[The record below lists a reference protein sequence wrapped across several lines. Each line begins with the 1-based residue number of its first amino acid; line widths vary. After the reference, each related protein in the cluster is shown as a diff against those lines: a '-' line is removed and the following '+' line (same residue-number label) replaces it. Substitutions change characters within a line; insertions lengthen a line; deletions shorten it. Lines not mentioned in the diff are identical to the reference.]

1 MATKYANGKIVT
13 NGLVLALDAAD
24 RNSYV
29 SGSTTW
35 TDLSGNA
42 NNGTLINGPTF
53 DSGNGGSI
61 FTDGT
66 NDYIA
71 SSYFG
76 NITDSFTFSAWFKND
91 NYSET
96 KHALARGRDG
106 SGNGW
111 SLYSRILTTGIS
123 ESAAVTTSGGAVQ
136 FTATGTSILPLN
148 TWYYLTGVW
157 TAGVSIRHYVN
168 GVLEATTNTSSTNL
182 RTSTDGWVIGSLSTT
197 NFTSGYNAIAQIYN
211 RVLSNAEILQNYNAQ
226 KARFGLT

>member
-1 MATKYANGKIVT
+1 MAIYESTPPIVT
-13 NGLVLALDAAD
+13 NGLVLALDAA
-24 RNSYV
+24 NKKSY
-29 SGSTTW
+29 SGSGTTW
-35 TDLSGNA
+35 TDLSGNN
-42 NNGTLINGPTF
+42 NNGTLINSPTF
-53 DSGNGGSI
+53 DSGNTGSI
-61 FTDGT
+61 FTDGV
-66 NDYIA
+66 NEYIA

-76 NITDSFTFSAWFKND
+76 NTTDSFTFSAWFKND

-157 TAGVSIRHYVN
+157 TAGVSIKHYVN
-168 GVLEATTNTSSTNL
+168 GILEATTNTSTTNL

-197 NFTSGYNAIAQIYN
+197 NFTGGYNAIAQIYN
-211 RVLSNAEILQNYNAQ
+211 RALSAQEVQQNYNAL
-226 KARFGLT
+226 KNRFNLT

>member
-1 MATKYANGKIVT
+1 MASIGGSNAVRS
-13 NGLVLALDAAD
+13 GLVLSLDAANA
-24 RNSYV
+24 RSYV

-35 TDLSGNA
+35 RDLSGN
-42 NNGTLINGPTF
+42 NNSGSLVNGPTF
-53 DSGNGGSI
+53 DGGNGGSI
-61 FTDGT
+61 FTDGV
-66 NDYIA
+66 NQYIA

-76 NITDSFTFSAWFKND
+76 NTTDSFTFSAWFKND

-111 SLYSRILTTGIS
+111 SLYSRILTTGLS
-123 ESAAVTTSGGAVQ
+123 ESAAVTTSGGNVQ

-197 NFTSGYNAIAQIYN
+197 NFTSGYNAVAQIYN
-211 RVLSNAEILQNYNAQ
+211 RVLSAAEIQQNYNATQ
-226 KARFGLT
+226 ARFNL

>member
-24 RNSYV
+24 RNSYPG
-29 SGSTTW
+29 SGTTW

-61 FTDGT
+61 FMNGS
-66 NDYIA
+66 NQYIA

-76 NITDSFTFSAWFKND
+76 NTTDSFTFATWFKND
-91 NYSET
+91 NYSEDKYT
-96 KHALARGRDG
+96 LVRGRDA

-111 SLYSRILTTGIS
+111 SLYIKIYTTGIS
-123 ESAAVTTSGGAVQ
+123 ESAAVTTSGGAIQ
-136 FTATGTSILPLN
+136 FSATGTSTLALN
-148 TWYYLTGVW
+148 RWYYLTGVW

-182 RTSTDGWVIGSLSTT
+182 RTSTDGWVMGSINTT
-197 NFTSGYNAIAQIYN
+197 NFTSGYSAIAQIYN
-211 RVLSNAEILQNYNAQ
+211 RVLSNAEIQQNYNAQ

>member
-13 NGLVLALDAAD
+13 NGLALVLDAAD
-24 RNSYV
+24 RNSYPG
-29 SGSTTW
+29 SGTTW
-35 TDLSGNA
+35 RDLSGNA

-61 FTDGT
+61 FMNGS
-66 NDYIA
+66 NQYIA

-76 NITDSFTFSAWFKND
+76 NTTDSFTFAAWFKND
-91 NYSET
+91 NYSEA
-96 KHALARGRDG
+96 KYALARGRDA

-111 SLYSRILTTGIS
+111 SVQTATTIDGKS
-123 ESAAVTTSGGAVQ
+123 QSAVVTTSGGATQ
-136 FTATGTSILPLN
+136 FTAAGTSTLSLN
-148 TWYYLTGVW
+148 NWYYLTGVW

-182 RTSTDGWVIGSLSTT
+182 RTSTDGWVMGSINTT

-226 KARFGLT
+226 KTRFGLT